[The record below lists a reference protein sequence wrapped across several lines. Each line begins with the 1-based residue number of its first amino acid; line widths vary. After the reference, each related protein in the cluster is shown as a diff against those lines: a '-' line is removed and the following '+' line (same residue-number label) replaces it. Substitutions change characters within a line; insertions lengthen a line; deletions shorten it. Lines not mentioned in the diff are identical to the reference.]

1 MYRCIIEYHRVI
13 ANERNICAV
22 RNIIDGN
29 FFYLAAQK
37 LLKKL
42 HPHLHTYGS
51 LIRLYEKNADTYK
64 RVRVDDELAD
74 IVRAAKKNEPNHA
87 LLAKLREEMLR
98 LKNNKTFP
106 SIPFNQYI
114 KHVIDVN
121 DDLLGR
127 SSAT

>member
-1 MYRCIIEYHRVI
+1 MFLFSHS
-13 ANERNICAV
+13 
-22 RNIIDGN
+22 
-29 FFYLAAQK
+29 LAAQK

-87 LLAKLREEMLR
+87 LLAKLRDEMLR
-98 LKNNKTFP
+98 LKNNKN
-106 SIPFNQYI
+106 SIGFNQYA
-114 KHVIDVN
+114 KHIVDVS

-127 SSAT
+127 STLNS

>member
-1 MYRCIIEYHRVI
+1 
-13 ANERNICAV
+13 
-22 RNIIDGN
+22 
-29 FFYLAAQK
+29 
-37 LLKKL
+37 LKKL

-98 LKNNKTFP
+98 LKSNKI
-106 SIPFNQYI
+106 SSAPFNQYA
-114 KHVIDVN
+114 KHIIDVN
-121 DDLLGR
+121 DELLGR
-127 SSAT
+127 STAT